1 MIPVQTSGRAE
12 TDEAPRR
19 ALLGAPEV
27 LLGTPARRRLV
38 VIALVGIVYFAGLTV
53 ALHLDWHPQGLPG
66 YRYLGVVAL
75 VAAATADRWPLETLT
90 NVSLVTAYVCL
101 GPLPPAIY
109 GLYVRPPESLVPLAV
124 VTFLIIAG
132 RGPVFAPAA
141 TFGTLAALVIV
152 PWKDI
157 VEAFMEHRPVSE
169 ALLLDTDTDRSIVF
183 GEVVACALVVLF
195 AVMLRRQRQAT
206 AELAT
211 KNRELTELRAAEVAR
226 IAEHERARIA
236 RDVHDEVA
244 HHVAALVIR
253 AQAALRVADRQPEQL
268 ALAMRDITEGG
279 QDVLAR
285 IRTVVRMLKS
295 APVDAAPPTVRPFD
309 ADLEVLLDRV
319 RSIGY
324 EVDSSVHVG
333 PDLPTPQRTAMLR
346 VVQESLTNI
355 MLHSSAREVTV
366 RVEETPLLWT
376 VTVTDPGPSHERF
389 PDVPRGGSGIPSM
402 TDRVALLGGR
412 VDSGRV
418 FAGSGWSVSA
428 ELPRLTAT
436 RGASAR
442 RRLESGRLGA
452 GRLGRQ
458 EGAA

>member
-1 MIPVQTSGRAE
+1 MLRDPS
-12 TDEAPRR
+12 
-19 ALLGAPEV
+19 
-27 LLGTPARRRLV
+27 RRRLV
-38 VIALVGIVYFAGLTV
+38 VIALVGIVYYVGLDL

-66 YRYLGVVAL
+66 YRYLGAVAL
-75 VAAATADRWPLETLT
+75 IAAATTDRWPLETLT
-90 NVSLVTAYVCL
+90 NTALVTAYVSL
-101 GPLPPAIY
+101 GPLPPEIY
-109 GLYVRPPESLVPLAV
+109 GLYIRPPESLVPLAV
-124 VTFLIIAG
+124 VTFLMIAG
-132 RGPVFAPAA
+132 RGPVVAPAA

-157 VEAFMEHRPVSE
+157 VEAAKEHRPISE
-169 ALLLDTDTDRSIVF
+169 ALLLDTDTDRSILF
-183 GEVVACALVVLF
+183 GELVACALVVLF
-195 AVMLRRQRQAT
+195 AGMLRRQRQAT
-206 AELAT
+206 AELAA
-211 KNRELTELRAAEVAR
+211 KNRELLELRAAEVAR

-295 APVDAAPPTVRPFD
+295 APVDAVPAAVRPLG

-324 EVDSSVHVG
+324 EVDSRVRVG
-333 PDLPTPQRTAMLR
+333 QDLPTPQRTAILR

-355 MLHSSAREVTV
+355 MLHSSAREVSV
-366 RVEETPLLWT
+366 RVEETPVTWT

-412 VDSGRV
+412 VESGRT
-418 FAGSGWSVSA
+418 FADSGWSVHA
-428 ELPRLTAT
+428 ELPRRTASS
-436 RGASAR
+436 RRRDPSAR
-442 RRLESGRLGA
+442 RRLEPGR
-452 GRLGRQ
+452 R